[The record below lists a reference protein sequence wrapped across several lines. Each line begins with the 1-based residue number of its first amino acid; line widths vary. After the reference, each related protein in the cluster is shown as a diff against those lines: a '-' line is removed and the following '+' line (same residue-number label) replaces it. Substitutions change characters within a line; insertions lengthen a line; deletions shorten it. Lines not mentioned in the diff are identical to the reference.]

1 MHEAKPSA
9 VLESRLCLKCNNSRT
24 CTSMNGALTG
34 LQCRILSRLKKSC
47 PLFLQCAR
55 SPLRT
60 PRKRTKIPS
69 EVSQVLFKHPCVQSF
84 AVMRQK
90 ERFLFLSAIITDH
103 SSSII
108 SN

>member
-9 VLESRLCLKCNNSRT
+9 VLESRLCPKCNNSRT

-34 LQCRILSRLKKSC
+34 LQCRILSRLKKPR

-60 PRKRTKIPS
+60 PRKCTKIPS

-84 AVMRQK
+84 AAMRLPVVR
-90 ERFLFLSAIITDH
+90 E
-103 SSSII
+103 SIFF
-108 SN
+108 S